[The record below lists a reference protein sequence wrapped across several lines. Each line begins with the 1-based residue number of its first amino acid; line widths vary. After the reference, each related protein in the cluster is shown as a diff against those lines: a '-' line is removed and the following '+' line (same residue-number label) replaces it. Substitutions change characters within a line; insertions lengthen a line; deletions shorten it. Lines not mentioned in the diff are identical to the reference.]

1 MIWLSGIVD
10 LVLLLVFASS
20 NVALRLPSRARVSE
34 EFEKAGKAHLLDRIW
49 TVRAELM
56 IAAAT
61 IRTAAALSLVLIV
74 LELLESTSWSQ
85 PVRYFSAFVI
95 AWILVLVFAVAIPSA
110 LAKYTGET
118 LLLRLFHV
126 LFITRFLLSPI
137 VSALSVIDPLVRRL
151 AGVPMT
157 DDANGA
163 EEVGREILNVVSE
176 GEKQGAVD
184 EQEKEMIESI
194 IELRGTEVY
203 EIMTPRTEI
212 ISVEDTTPLD
222 QVRAAV
228 LEHGHSRIPVY
239 QGTIDTVVGI
249 LYAKDLLQL
258 DPDKPAIARSV
269 MRPAAFI
276 PESKLV
282 RDLLAEFQRDKVHIA
297 IILDEYGGTAGL
309 ITIEDIIEELVGE
322 IADEYE
328 APEPEAMVRID
339 DRTIEV
345 DARMRIDDLNDE
357 WDADLP
363 EHDDYETVGGFVF
376 TTLGR
381 IPKAGERFEHGRV
394 AIEVISAEPR
404 KVNRLRLSMKDS
416 NENGRAA

>member
-1 MIWLSGIVD
+1 MIWLGGIID
-10 LVLLLVFASS
+10 LLLLLVFASS
-20 NVALRLPSRARVSE
+20 NIALRLPSRARVAE
-34 EFEKAGKAHLLDRIW
+34 QFEKAGKAHLLDRIW
-49 TVRAELM
+49 AVRAELLLAS
-56 IAAAT
+56 AA
-61 IRTAAALSLVLIV
+61 IRTAAVLSLVLIV
-74 LELLESTSWSQ
+74 LHLLESTTWAP
-85 PVRYFSAFVI
+85 PVRYLSAFAI
-95 AWILVLVFAVAIPSA
+95 AWTLVLVFSVAIPSA
-110 LAKYTGET
+110 VAKYTGES
-118 LLLRLFHV
+118 LLLRLSHV
-126 LFITRFLLSPI
+126 LFVTRFALSPL

-163 EEVGREILNVVSE
+163 DEVGREILNVVSE

-194 IELRGTEVY
+194 LELRDTEVY

-222 QVRAAV
+222 QVRATV
-228 LEHGHSRIPVY
+228 IEHGHSRVPVY
-239 QGTIDTVVGI
+239 QGTIDTIVGI

-282 RDLLAEFQRDKVHIA
+282 RELLTEFQRDKVHIA

-328 APEPEAMVRID
+328 TPEPEAMVRID
-339 DRTIEV
+339 DHTIEV

-357 WDADLP
+357 WEADLP

-381 IPKAGERFEHGRV
+381 IPKTGERFEHGRV
-394 AIEVISAEPR
+394 AIEVVSAEPR
-404 KVNRLRLSMKDS
+404 KVNRLRLSMTDA
-416 NENGRAA
+416 ENGQAA